1 MMPLVDNHKISN
13 SFLEIN
19 IDSIIHNYQLINNKV
34 GNTECAAV
42 LKADAYGMGASV
54 IAKALDKAGCS
65 TFFVAT
71 IDEGI
76 ELRACFSK
84 NENQIAV
91 LSGLLEGS
99 EDIFYSNKLTPVL
112 NDTEQ
117 IKKWA
122 IYNKQKKISAPSILH
137 IDTGMNRLGLTINE
151 LYDIIKNP
159 TELKELHVEWIM
171 SHLACGDQPR
181 DIMNEKQ
188 LSVFLNAKKEIPNVK
203 ASLANSAGV
212 FLGKSYHLD
221 MVRPGIALYGS
232 GSGSIPSKPLKQVIK
247 LYSRILQIRTLS
259 TGASVGYGASYR
271 VSEATRVATVGLGYA
286 DGYLRSLSNCSWV
299 FFNGLRLPVIGRISM
314 DYITIDITQIAS
326 EKIKTGDFIEIIGDK
341 FTLDDLATVANTVPH
356 ELLTRLGTRH
366 HRIYR
371 NTNNISK

>member
-13 SFLEIN
+13 SFLEID

-99 EDIFYSNKLTPVL
+99 EDIFYRNKLTPVL
-112 NDTEQ
+112 NDAEQ

-122 IYNKQKKISAPSILH
+122 SYNQQKKISAPSILH
-137 IDTGMNRLGLTINE
+137 IDTGMNRLGLTISE
-151 LYDIIKNP
+151 FYDIIKKK
-159 TELKELHVEWIM
+159 TELKELNVGWIM

-188 LSVFLNAKKEIPNVK
+188 LSVFLNAKKEFPNVK

-212 FLGKSYHLD
+212 FLGQSYHLE

-232 GSGSIPSKPLKQVIK
+232 GSGSIPSKPLKQAIK
-247 LYSRILQIRTLS
+247 LYSRILQIRTLT
-259 TGASVGYGASYR
+259 TGAPVGYGASYR
-271 VSEATRVATVGLGYA
+271 VSKATRVATVGIGYA

-299 FFNGLRLPVIGRISM
+299 FFNGVRLPVIGRISM
-314 DYITIDITQIAS
+314 DYITVDITQIAS

-371 NTNNISK
+371 NSDNTFK

>member
-1 MMPLVDNHKISN
+1 MPLVDNHKISN

-54 IAKALDKAGCS
+54 VAKALDKVGCS

-122 IYNKQKKISAPSILH
+122 IYNKQKKISAPGILH

-159 TELKELHVEWIM
+159 TELKELHVECIM

-188 LSVFLNAKKEIPNVK
+188 LSVFLNAKKEFPNVK

-212 FLGKSYHLD
+212 FLGQSYHLD

-232 GSGSIPSKPLKQVIK
+232 GSGSILSKPLKQVIK

>member
-54 IAKALDKAGCS
+54 IAKALDKVGCS

-137 IDTGMNRLGLTINE
+137 VDTGMNRLGLTINE
-151 LYDIIKNP
+151 LYDIIKKP

-188 LSVFLNAKKEIPNVK
+188 LSVFLNAKKEFPNVK

-212 FLGKSYHLD
+212 FLGQSYHLD

-232 GSGSIPSKPLKQVIK
+232 GSGSIPSNLLKPVIK
-247 LYSRILQIRTLS
+247 LYSRILQIRTLNS
-259 TGASVGYGASYR
+259 GASVGYGASYR
-271 VSEATRVATVGLGYA
+271 VSDATRVATVGLGYA

-299 FFNGLRLPVIGRISM
+299 FFNGVKLPVIGRISM
-314 DYITIDITQIAS
+314 DYITIDITKIAS
-326 EKIKTGDFIEIIGDK
+326 EKIKTGDFIEVVGDK

-356 ELLTRLGTRH
+356 EILTRLGTRH

-371 NTNNISK
+371 NTDNISK

>member
-1 MMPLVDNHKISN
+1 MMPSVDNYKISN

-19 IDSIIHNYQLINNKV
+19 IDSIIHNYQFINNQV

-76 ELRACFSK
+76 ELRACFSNNK
-84 NENQIAV
+84 NKIAV
-91 LSGLLEGS
+91 LSGLLKES
-99 EDIFYSNKLTPVL
+99 EDIFYNNKLTPVL
-112 NDTEQ
+112 NDIEQ
-117 IKKWA
+117 IKKWDL
-122 IYNKQKKISAPSILH
+122 YNRRKKRPAPSIIQ
-137 IDTGMNRLGLTINE
+137 IDTGMNRLGLTISE
-151 LYDIIKNP
+151 FHDTFDKQ
-159 TELKELHVEWIM
+159 TELEELRVGWIM

-188 LSVFLNAKKEIPNVK
+188 LSVFLNAKKKFPNVK

-212 FLGKSYHLD
+212 FLGQSYHLD

-232 GSGSIPSKPLKQVIK
+232 GSGSIPSNNLKQVIK

-259 TGASVGYGASYR
+259 SGASVGYGASFR

-299 FFNGLRLPVIGRISM
+299 FFNGVKLPVIGRISM
-314 DYITIDITQIAS
+314 DYITIDITKIAS
-326 EKIKTGDFIEIIGDK
+326 EKIKTGDFIEVIDDK

-371 NTNNISK
+371 NTDNISK

>member
-1 MMPLVDNHKISN
+1 MMPSADNHKISN

-54 IAKALDKAGCS
+54 ISKALDRAGCS
-65 TFFVAT
+65 IFFVAT

-76 ELRACFSK
+76 ELRTCFSK
-84 NENQIAV
+84 NENKIAV
-91 LSGLLEGS
+91 LSGFLEGS
-99 EDIFYSNKLTPVL
+99 EDIFYNNKLIPVL
-112 NDTEQ
+112 NDIEQ
-117 IKKWA
+117 IKKWDL
-122 IYNKQKKISAPSILH
+122 YNKQKKISAPSILH
-137 IDTGMNRLGLTINE
+137 IDTGMNRLGLTVSE
-151 LYDIIKNP
+151 FYDIIRRP
-159 TELKELHVEWIM
+159 TVLKELHVGWIM
-171 SHLACGDQPR
+171 THLACGDQPHN
-181 DIMNEKQ
+181 IMNQRQ
-188 LSVFLNAKKEIPNVK
+188 LSVFLNAKKKFPNVK

-212 FLGKSYHLD
+212 FLGQSYHLD

-232 GSGSIPSKPLKQVIK
+232 GFGSIPSNPLKQVIK

-259 TGASVGYGASYR
+259 RGASVGYGASYR

-299 FFNGLRLPVIGRISM
+299 FFNGVKLPVIGRISM
-314 DYITIDITQIAS
+314 DYITVDITKIAS

-371 NTNNISK
+371 NTDNISK

>member
-1 MMPLVDNHKISN
+1 MPLVDNHKISN

-54 IAKALDKAGCS
+54 VAKALDKVGCS

-159 TELKELHVEWIM
+159 TELKELHVGCIM

-188 LSVFLNAKKEIPNVK
+188 LSVFLNAKKKFPNVK

-212 FLGKSYHLD
+212 FLGQSYHLD

-326 EKIKTGDFIEIIGDK
+326 EKIKTGDFIEIISDK
-341 FTLDDLATVANTVPH
+341 FTLDDLAAVANTVPH

-366 HRIYR
+366 HRIYS

>member
-84 NENQIAV
+84 DENQIAV

-117 IKKWA
+117 TKKWA

-188 LSVFLNAKKEIPNVK
+188 LSVFLNAKKEFPNVK

-212 FLGKSYHLD
+212 FLGQSYHLD

-326 EKIKTGDFIEIIGDK
+326 EKIQTGDFIEIIGDK

>member
-1 MMPLVDNHKISN
+1 MPLVDNHKISN

-54 IAKALDKAGCS
+54 VAKALDKVGCS

-122 IYNKQKKISAPSILH
+122 IYNKQKKISAPSIIH

-188 LSVFLNAKKEIPNVK
+188 LSVFLNAKKEFPNVK

-212 FLGKSYHLD
+212 FLGQSYHLD